1 MQEDTDLRQSFRQ
14 PRTLSCSVIRGG
26 YHHRRSKP
34 ADAASMRRH
43 RARRPAKAVVSA
55 WTKADRPSVIAIV
68 PSLDAWIHYPL
79 DGILSAE
86 IPRKTSVKRDA
97 QGHVQAMKRPGYS
110 MPPASFEGI
119 RSCTVKTKA
128 IRVAVADPT
137 MMRRGL
143 NTDRSRHDRLQHD
156 PFRGLPLPHA
166 RARFRR
172 EIPVDRPW
180 GMKKGLSRSVAERG
194 TPPERKPAGGGDSGN
209 EKPCRRRPSRHYSKV
224 RSGCMPST

>member
-14 PRTLSCSVIRGG
+14 PRALSCSVIRGG
-26 YHHRRSKP
+26 YHHHRSKP
-34 ADAASMRRH
+34 ADATSMRRH

-68 PSLDAWIHYPL
+68 PSLDTWTHYPL

-156 PFRGLPLPHA
+156 PFRGLPPPSCLRTIPA
-166 RARFRR
+166 RDPGRSTMGH
-172 EIPVDRPW
+172 E
-180 GMKKGLSRSVAERG
+180 KGSFKE
-194 TPPERKPAGGGDSGN
+194 
-209 EKPCRRRPSRHYSKV
+209 CRR
-224 RSGCMPST
+224 